1 MLTCHSEP
9 ERTTSIQREI
19 TRFVLIIVGLTVCL
33 AALILFTWVGWL
45 RVDHYAFMNVVD
57 MLDDVMGCVVAF
69 IPEGMPVAVAL
80 TLLMIAR
87 RMKQANV
94 LPKSLATVEMLG
106 CVNVICSDKTGTLTK
121 NEMQVTSVGFVDQ
134 LLDGG
139 EAKAKLIERPSE
151 GVLSDLHRAASLCN
165 EATFDPLSFDK
176 PVEERAT
183 QGNPTDGAILK
194 FAESAIPGASVR
206 NAYPQVATIPFNS
219 KNKFMVTLNEIK
231 DFEGKEASYLA
242 FVKGAPDVLL
252 PKCTQYC
259 SYADDQVHPLDEA
272 AKTRFSELQTR
283 LSRNAE
289 RVIMLCQRTYTPTI
303 QLGSQGFEQ
312 DLLDR
317 CLADLTI
324 IGFVGIFDPPRP
336 EAADTV
342 ASCRKAGIRFF
353 MMTGDFGLTG
363 AAIARQV
370 GIYSGERDPDNFQT
384 IVAQRDGEHRPDR
397 DSLQSL
403 LLEGIQIS
411 QLEEQD
417 WDLVCLYE
425 EVVFGRCS
433 PEQKLLI
440 INNLKQRDLST
451 AVTGDGVNDAPALKA
466 ADVGVAMV
474 NGSDVA
480 LEAADLVLLGS
491 FDAIVDGIRLGRLVF
506 QNLQKVI
513 SYLLPAGSWSEIWPV
528 LLNGAYIW
536 ILPDRIQLPAFVI
549 NSPSKIISPLHALSR
564 LWSANANKCHLLSVL
579 RRSLASVV
587 FPDGEFAS
595 RPMPSREI

>member
-1 MLTCHSEP
+1 MRCRSP
-9 ERTTSIQREI
+9 AS
-19 TRFVLIIVGLTVCL
+19 
-33 AALILFTWVGWL
+33 
-45 RVDHYAFMNVVD
+45 
-57 MLDDVMGCVVAF
+57 
-69 IPEGMPVAVAL
+69 
-80 TLLMIAR
+80 
-87 RMKQANV
+87 
-94 LPKSLATVEMLG
+94 
-106 CVNVICSDKTGTLTK
+106 
-121 NEMQVTSVGFVDQ
+121 FVDQ

-342 ASCRKAGIRFF
+342 IFFRFF
-353 MMTGDFGLTG
+353 CYGFNHPHYQRNTEAQSRTSPRHLRHS
-363 AAIARQV
+363 ACRQ
-370 GIYSGERDPDNFQT
+370 
-384 IVAQRDGEHRPDR
+384 
-397 DSLQSL
+397 
-403 LLEGIQIS
+403 
-411 QLEEQD
+411 
-417 WDLVCLYE
+417 
-425 EVVFGRCS
+425 
-433 PEQKLLI
+433 
-440 INNLKQRDLST
+440 LS
-451 AVTGDGVNDAPALKA
+451 
-466 ADVGVAMV
+466 
-474 NGSDVA
+474 
-480 LEAADLVLLGS
+480 
-491 FDAIVDGIRLGRLVF
+491 VF
-506 QNLQKVI
+506 QCCRSGALAI
-513 SYLLPAGSWSEIWPV
+513 PV
-528 LLNGAYIW
+528 
-536 ILPDRIQLPAFVI
+536 
-549 NSPSKIISPLHALSR
+549 
-564 LWSANANKCHLLSVL
+564 
-579 RRSLASVV
+579 
-587 FPDGEFAS
+587 
-595 RPMPSREI
+595 

>member
-1 MLTCHSEP
+1 MLTRHHGP
-9 ERTTSIQREI
+9 ERSTSIQREI
-19 TRFVLIIVGLTVCL
+19 TRFVLIIVGLTICL

-57 MLDDVMGCVVAF
+57 MLDDVMGSVVAF

-106 CVNVICSDKTGTLTK
+106 CVEVICSDKTGTLTK
-121 NEMQVTSVGFVDQ
+121 NEMQVTTVGFVDQ
-134 LLDGG
+134 LLGG
-139 EAKAKLIERPSE
+139 SEAKKQLMEKPSA
-151 GVLSDLHRAASLCN
+151 GVLSDLHRAALLCN

-183 QGNPTDGAILK
+183 QGNPTDGAVLK
-194 FAESAIPGASVR
+194 FAESANPGTSVR

-219 KNKFMVTLNEIK
+219 KNKFMITLNEIK
-231 DFEGKEASYLA
+231 ELEGKDPTYLA

-259 SYADDQVHPLDEA
+259 SYADNTVHTLDEA

-289 RVIMLCQRTYTPTI
+289 RVIMLCQRTYSPQI
-303 QLGSQGFEQ
+303 KVGSQGFEQ
-312 DLLDR
+312 ELLER

-324 IGFVGIFDPPRP
+324 IGFLGIFDPPRP

-370 GIYSGERDPDNFQT
+370 GIFTGERDPDNFQT
-384 IVAQRDGEHRPDR
+384 IVAQRGGEHPPDR

-403 LLEGIQIS
+403 LLEGVQIS

-417 WDLVCLYE
+417 WDVVCLYQ

-440 INNLKQRDLST
+440 INHLKKRELST

-480 LEAADLVLLGS
+480 LEAADLVLLGN

-528 LLNGAYIW
+528 LLNGAYLDI
-536 ILPDRIQLPAFVI
+536 PR
-549 NSPSKIISPLHALSR
+549 LS
-564 LWSANANKCHLLSVL
+564 SAACI
-579 RRSLASVV
+579 SLAPPAPLY
-587 FPDGEFAS
+587 FFCC
-595 RPMPSREI
+595 